1 MNNLILYFDFGLL
14 VLDLVTIADL
24 RKFLTDF
31 LAVKRNVKRA
41 KEIHEA
47 QPLKDRITLNYIS
60 SYIKKYV
67 KEFTAYHRLYLAVL
81 YTLIPQYIIL
91 IVCNIVWKMKS
102 MYVLGGFAAVKLMI
116 CIWIRLNVDANGIS
130 IYRQK

>member
-47 QPLKDRITLNYIS
+47 HFTDHDDLDDSSKKLWFLISFTTLQIMRGVVPKGMRRI
-60 SYIKKYV
+60 
-67 KEFTAYHRLYLAVL
+67 
-81 YTLIPQYIIL
+81 
-91 IVCNIVWKMKS
+91 
-102 MYVLGGFAAVKLMI
+102 
-116 CIWIRLNVDANGIS
+116 
-130 IYRQK
+130 

>member
-1 MNNLILYFDFGLL
+1 MNGLILYSDFGLL

-60 SYIKKYV
+60 SHIKKYV
-67 KEFTAYHRLYLAVL
+67 KKFTAYHRLYLAVL

-91 IVCNIVWKMKS
+91 IICNLIWEMKS
-102 MYVLGGFAAVKLMI
+102 IYVLGGFAAIKLII
-116 CIWIRLNVDANGIS
+116 CIMIRLNVNANGIS